1 MSDYNRSYP
10 PRRPDSSGYRR
21 SGYVP
26 PASGRSYPP
35 RSDYPYRQPPRR
47 QAPPPRRKP
56 DNSGLV
62 LIAIF
67 AVIIIIAVILCSVLL
82 GNRQSGDN
90 TVPAAAWTSQP
101 SAYMQPTAYIQATP
115 TPVPQITPTPA
126 PPSRMVTDYTVLSGV
141 PNTDKALGLPENG
154 KVNDAYFDN
163 CVFIGD
169 SVSLKLTQ
177 YVRNMRKEY
186 PSLLGTAPLFLTA
199 GSLGSGEA
207 LEPLSSKSLHPSYM
221 GKKMLLEDA
230 VAASGAR
237 KVFIMLGMNDIAPY
251 GIEGSANNMI
261 TLIERIM
268 EKSPG
273 IQVFIQSATPR
284 IKGEYQKLNN
294 NALFEY
300 NLKLYEYSRQNESR
314 GVYFLDIAY
323 IMRDQNG
330 DLPTNYCSDVEG
342 MGMHFNNTAC
352 KLWIEYLYT
361 HTL

>member
-1 MSDYNRSYP
+1 MNDYKQSYP
-10 PRRPDSSGYRR
+10 PRHPDPSGYRR
-21 SGYVP
+21 SGS
-26 PASGRSYPP
+26 ASAAGNRGYPP
-35 RSDYPYRQPPRR
+35 RSDYSYRQPPRR
-47 QAPPPRRKP
+47 QAPPPRKKP
-56 DNSGLV
+56 DKSGLV
-62 LIAIF
+62 LLAIF
-67 AVIIIIAVILCSVLL
+67 AVIIIVAVILCAVLL
-82 GNRQSGDN
+82 GNRKTKDS
-90 TVPAAAWTSQP
+90 TVPAAAWT
-101 SAYMQPTAYIQATP
+101 AQPTAIVQQLTP

-126 PPSRMVTDYTVLSGV
+126 PPSRMVTDYTVLSSV

-268 EKSPG
+268 EESPG

-284 IKGEYQKLNN
+284 IQGEYQKLNN